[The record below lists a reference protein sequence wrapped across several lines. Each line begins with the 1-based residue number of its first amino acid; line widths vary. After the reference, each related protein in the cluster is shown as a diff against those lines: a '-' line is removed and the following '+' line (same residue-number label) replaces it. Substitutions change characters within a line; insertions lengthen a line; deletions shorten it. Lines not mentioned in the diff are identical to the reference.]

1 MYHLWTYW
9 TRCCSFLAAEYSPF
23 CNSIRK
29 RKSRV
34 VGGVE
39 EGGGR
44 EMKEEGPQDLYDSLK
59 DCFLFPWVYLDMS
72 CNIFLQVQT
81 VRLNLTI
88 GKACSN
94 SCKLLFF
101 IDMSAKFEQTFWI
114 SKLLTLI
121 YFAYL
126 GGKTLMN
133 CIYSEIISQT
143 RKNHL
148 YSQRVLQKT
157 ISFNRIIQNVT
168 TVSGSGI
175 QGCGAHFIPIHLSTS
190 RKP

>member
-1 MYHLWTYW
+1 MRGLKTYMIASR
-9 TRCCSFLAAEYSPF
+9 TVFYFHELIQICHVIYFY
-23 CNSIRK
+23 
-29 RKSRV
+29 KS
-34 VGGVE
+34 
-39 EGGGR
+39 
-44 EMKEEGPQDLYDSLK
+44 K
-59 DCFLFPWVYLDMS
+59 
-72 CNIFLQVQT
+72 T

-88 GKACSN
+88 GKACCN
-94 SCKLLFF
+94 SCRLLFF

-143 RKNHL
+143 RKNHI
-148 YSQRVLQKT
+148 YVQGVLQKT

-175 QGCGAHFIPIHLSTS
+175 HGCGAHFIPIHLSTS